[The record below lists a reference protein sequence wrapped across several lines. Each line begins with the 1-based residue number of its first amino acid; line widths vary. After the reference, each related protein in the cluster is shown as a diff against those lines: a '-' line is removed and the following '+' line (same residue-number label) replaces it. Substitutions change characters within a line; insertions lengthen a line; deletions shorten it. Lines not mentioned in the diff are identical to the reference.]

1 MNHSKINRPRQIN
14 GLTAIQHLHGNEMA
28 VYLAVLMAEM
38 IVKYGKGLFWD
49 ISSYFEVCLDW
60 QNHIYRYRL
69 LIRHYVASYGIFM

>member
-38 IVKYGKGLFWD
+38 IVKYGKGLHLLQSLEI
-49 ISSYFEVCLDW
+49 ISLYCILRTLPSVFV
-60 QNHIYRYRL
+60 N
-69 LIRHYVASYGIFM
+69 